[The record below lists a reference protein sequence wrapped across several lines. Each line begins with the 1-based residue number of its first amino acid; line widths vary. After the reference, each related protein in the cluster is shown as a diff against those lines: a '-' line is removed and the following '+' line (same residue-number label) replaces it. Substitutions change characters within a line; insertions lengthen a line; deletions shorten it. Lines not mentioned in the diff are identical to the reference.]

1 MMIKRL
7 AMTIKRLAL
16 VARGR
21 IDNCDENGGLTPFSL
36 PRGIKGM
43 QRTAGRKW
51 LSAPIFDAP
60 RFCHG
65 LLAGALLAASV
76 TGAYGAEKKLPPWEK
91 PVQAGRFLYREH
103 CSVCHEINKPES
115 KKLGPGLHRVFE
127 MEKMPFS
134 GLPVSEQFI
143 GIKMKV
149 GGGIMPAFFDV
160 LSDDEID
167 KIIQF
172 MKAKK

>member
-1 MMIKRL
+1 MGGAAMMSKSLVMMIK
-7 AMTIKRLAL
+7 T
-16 VARGR
+16 VP
-21 IDNCDENGGLTPFSL
+21 LT
-36 PRGIKGM
+36 GV
-43 QRTAGRKW
+43 
-51 LSAPIFDAP
+51 
-60 RFCHG
+60 
-65 LLAGALLAASV
+65 LLAASALC
-76 TGAYGAEKKLPPWEK
+76 AYGAEKKLPPWEK
-91 PVQAGRFLYREH
+91 PIQVGRFLYLQN

-115 KKLGPGLHRVFE
+115 KKLGPVLHKVFE

-143 GIKMKV
+143 AIKMKV

-172 MKAKK
+172 MKTSK

>member
-7 AMTIKRLAL
+7 AMTIGNL
-16 VARGR
+16 
-21 IDNCDENGGLTPFSL
+21 
-36 PRGIKGM
+36 
-43 QRTAGRKW
+43 
-51 LSAPIFDAP
+51 
-60 RFCHG
+60 
-65 LLAGALLAASV
+65 ALLAASV
-76 TGAYGAEKKLPPWEK
+76 TGSHGAEKKLPPWEK
-91 PVQAGRFLYREH
+91 PLQAGRFLYLEH

-115 KKLGPGLHRVFE
+115 KKLGPVLHKVFE

-149 GGGIMPAFFDV
+149 GGGIMPAFNDV

-172 MKAKK
+172 MKAKR

>member
-1 MMIKRL
+1 MIKRL
-7 AMTIKRLAL
+7 GMTIKSWAMIKTLA
-16 VARGR
+16 VVK
-21 IDNCDENGGLTPFSL
+21 TL
-36 PRGIKGM
+36 P
-43 QRTAGRKW
+43 
-51 LSAPIFDAP
+51 
-60 RFCHG
+60 
-65 LLAGALLAASV
+65 LAGALLAASV

-91 PVQAGRFLYREH
+91 PIQAGRFLYLEH

-115 KKLGPGLHRVFE
+115 KKLGPVLHQVFE
-127 MEKMPFS
+127 KEKMPFS

-149 GGGIMPAFFDV
+149 GGGIMPAFVTV

-172 MKAKK
+172 MKAQK